1 VLPPVLTLL
10 LILLLALLLVLLLVL
25 GRSPFAP
32 KAEYEFRCAEYE

>member
-10 LILLLALLLVLLLVL
+10 LILLLALLLVL